1 MTRLVFLDV
10 DGTLIDH
17 SQRVPASAQEA
28 VRAAVDAGHVL
39 MLCTGRAI
47 PEIYP
52 DIWDLGFTGIV
63 ASNGAY
69 VRLGADVLTDVRLDA
84 AQVAE
89 VSGVLDDL
97 GAHYVWQSPDA
108 MHPSAGFAQAF
119 TELAALTGGQ
129 WDRYLDYIA
138 DYTREGLPESSSK
151 CTFTVPSAT
160 GHDLSDVTGALAG
173 AYTVFAGSIS
183 TGAGVSGE
191 LVANG
196 VSKGAGLARVV
207 AHLGADVADTIAVG
221 DSANDLPML
230 AAAGTSIA
238 MGNGT
243 PEAKAAASWVTS
255 RIDEDGLARAFAHAA
270 LI

>member
-1 MTRLVFLDV
+1 MHIHRAQR
-10 DGTLIDH
+10 DGARPERRH
-17 SQRVPASAQEA
+17 GSA
-28 VRAAVDAGHVL
+28 RG
-39 MLCTGRAI
+39 
-47 PEIYP
+47 
-52 DIWDLGFTGIV
+52 
-63 ASNGAY
+63 
-69 VRLGADVLTDVRLDA
+69 
-84 AQVAE
+84 
-89 VSGVLDDL
+89 
-97 GAHYVWQSPDA
+97 
-108 MHPSAGFAQAF
+108 
-119 TELAALTGGQ
+119 
-129 WDRYLDYIA
+129 
-138 DYTREGLPESSSK
+138 
-151 CTFTVPSAT
+151 
-160 GHDLSDVTGALAG
+160 
-173 AYTVFAGSIS
+173 GSIS
-183 TGAGVSGE
+183 TGAGVRGLVGPGVSGE